1 MNASFFGELLQA
13 ISDRGRAFMERTRDR
28 RGLPAE
34 RSDDLVELCEELLS
48 GRGEATGVALA
59 REILLRYAEL
69 TTGPRVAFFEALA
82 TKFGADRERIAAA
95 VAAWEANPSERTAA
109 ELHAAA
115 EPRRQELFRRLN
127 LAPGG
132 TAALVAMREQL
143 MDALA
148 HREDLAAVDADFVH
162 LFSSWFNRGFLVL
175 RRIDWSTPAIVLEK
189 LIRYE
194 AVHEI
199 RDWADLRRRIDPP
212 DRRCFAFFHP
222 ALVDEPLIFVEIAL
236 TDGIPDAIAPILAD
250 GREILSPERARTAT
264 FYSISNCQRG
274 LSGVTFGSFL
284 IKQVVEEIS
293 RELPRLST
301 FVTLSPVP
309 GFAAWLARER
319 VAEQSSAI
327 TAEDRLKL
335 GLLDRPNWWEEPE
348 TAEGL
353 REPVLRAAAAYFL
366 GARTRRGVPV
376 DPVARFHLGNG
387 ARLEQIDWLADTSP
401 KGLRQSQG
409 VMVNYLYDLEEIE
422 HNHEA
427 YAENRTIVAS
437 NAIKRLARNST
448 LHLLPVAG

>member
-1 MNASFFGELLQA
+1 MPTRNRQMNASFFGELLQA
-13 ISDRGRAFMERTRDR
+13 ISERGRAFIERTRER
-28 RGLPAE
+28 RGLPGQ
-34 RSDDLVELCEELLS
+34 RSDSLVELCEELLS
-48 GRGEATGVALA
+48 GRGEASGVALA

-69 TTGPRVAFFEALA
+69 TTGPRIAFFEALA

-95 VAAWEANPSERTAA
+95 VAAWEASPSELTAA
-109 ELHAAA
+109 ELHVAA

-132 TAALVAMREQL
+132 TTALVAMREQL

-148 HREDLAAVDADFVH
+148 RRDDRAAVDGDFVH

-222 ALVDEPLIFVEIAL
+222 ALVDEPLIF
-236 TDGIPDAIAPILAD
+236 AD
-250 GREILSPERARTAT
+250 GREILTPDRATTET

-284 IKQVVEEIS
+284 IKQVAEEIS
-293 RELPRLST
+293 RELPRLAT

-309 GFAAWLARER
+309 GFAAWLAGER
-319 VAEQSSAI
+319 ASEHSAAVA
-327 TAEDRLKL
+327 AEDRAKL
-335 GLLDRPNWWEEPE
+335 ALLDRPDWWQEPE
-348 TAEGL
+348 TAEAL

-366 GARTRRGVPV
+366 GARTPRGVPL

-401 KGLRQSQG
+401 KGLRQSHG
-409 VMVNYLYDLEEIE
+409 LMVNYLYDLEEIE
-422 HNHEA
+422 RNHEA
-427 YAENRTIVAS
+427 YAESRTVVAS
-437 NAIKRLARNST
+437 SAIRKLARNSM
-448 LHLLPVAG
+448 LQLLPAAG